1 MGGAGKAR
9 AAPQTWCSYCRWT
22 LAWQTSST
30 AIRRRRADAY
40 SPGAPQSDAG
50 SLAGLTTMALHGRIE
65 VFDQYLTVERL
76 TQEAGC
82 SGFQCLRP
90 NALLGESCDEN
101 DRQPVSLRFQKIL
114 QLDSAHAR
122 HMNIR
127 DHAGCVIQLRC
138 CLLYTSPSPRDS

>member
-1 MGGAGKAR
+1 MTRELARKLLLFGLYLKTDARCGRAPSGSQGGTG
-9 AAPQTWCSYCRWT
+9 PT
-22 LAWQTSST
+22 LP
-30 AIRRRRADAY
+30 DELLV
-40 SPGAPQSDAG
+40 

-65 VFDQYLTVERL
+65 VFDQFLGVERL

-90 NALLGESCDEN
+90 DILLGESRDED
-101 DRQPVSLRFQKIL
+101 DRQPVSLRLQKIL

-127 DHAGCVIQLRC
+127 DHAGGVIQLR
-138 CLLYTSPSPRDS
+138 